1 MSGSPSTVPPA
12 IAEMLRALQ
21 VTEAI
26 PSSPWEMVT
35 HATAVTK
42 LVLALLVVLSL
53 VSWAIMFLKWR
64 EFRAL
69 EQTSRGFMTE
79 FEHQTRLVEAQG
91 LVRRSTPNPFTR
103 VFDRAIQFLP
113 ETRAHAAPEPYG
125 SPEDGYGRE
134 RGPAATAAQ
143 RPTDQ
148 AMSGSRV
155 EALRF
160 LLDSETS
167 HERDRLGRFIPWL
180 ATIGS
185 VSPLIGLLGTVL
197 GVIDAF
203 IGIAT
208 KGSGNIAAVAPGVA
222 EALIAT
228 AAALAVAIPAVFGY
242 NLFASRLNRIEGELE
257 GFGSEVIALLVG
269 EGRI

>member
-1 MSGSPSTVPPA
+1 MR
-12 IAEMLRALQ
+12 LLQ

-35 HATAVTK
+35 HATTVTK
-42 LVLALLVVLSL
+42 LILVLLAVLSL

-69 EQTSRGFMTE
+69 ANTSRSFMTE
-79 FEHQTRLVEAQG
+79 FEHQKRLVEAQG
-91 LVRRSTPNPFTR
+91 LARRSVPNPFIR
-103 VFDRAIQFLP
+103 IFERAVGFLP
-113 ETRAHAAPEPYG
+113 ENRASDAYDAPDAA
-125 SPEDGYGRE
+125 
-134 RGPAATAAQ
+134 AVMT
-143 RPTDQ
+143 
-148 AMSGSRV
+148 GSRV

-242 NLFASRLNRIEGELE
+242 NLFANRLNRIEGELE